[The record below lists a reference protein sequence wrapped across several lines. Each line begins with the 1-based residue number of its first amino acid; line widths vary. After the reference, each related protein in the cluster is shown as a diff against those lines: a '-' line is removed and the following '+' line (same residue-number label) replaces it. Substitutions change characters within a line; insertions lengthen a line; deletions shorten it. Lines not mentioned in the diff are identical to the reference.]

1 MKRKEALKIIDEIC
15 GQFVDDWM
23 HIHLRNKI
31 LKKNKVEL
39 KVKFFCNQIFH

>member
-1 MKRKEALKIIDEIC
+1 MIITILSIVI
-15 GQFVDDWM
+15 QFVDDWM